1 MVCGGQK
8 LVHLSTFAHNWGQ
21 IFLLPGRAPNEVAIK
36 TYGGSLPGLWWGMVP
51 ETRRSSYARSMRW
64 EITEQDYQQVN
75 FSYAL
80 PNDNKSIYLSLSFRF
95 TSEYL
100 HYRQV
105 AKWAD
110 MFLQHAE
117 WRREISKVVYGAL
130 DPYKWVRSCSLAY
143 SNSFLVS
150 IRKRNLQK
158 CCICHIVEHICA
170 KNKTSLWA
178 NPWKENQ
185 VRDNIAEHW
194 YELKYCTLR
203 QK

>member
-1 MVCGGQK
+1 MKWQSKHMTAHSQVSDEVWCLKRGVAAMQGPWGGKSQSK
-8 LVHLSTFAHNWGQ
+8 
-21 IFLLPGRAPNEVAIK
+21 II
-36 TYGGSLPGLWWGMVP
+36 
-51 ETRRSSYARSMRW
+51 
-64 EITEQDYQQVN
+64 
-75 FSYAL
+75 
-80 PNDNKSIYLSLSFRF
+80 NKFISAMLYRLTTNQMYPSLSFRF

-110 MFLQHAE
+110 MFLQYAE
-117 WRREISKVVYGAL
+117 WRREISKVVNGAL